1 MCISC
6 LDFIKGDINL
16 KEFVRN
22 FDEIDPVGVPEKHPD
37 LEKAITKLMKEAA
50 AGKFVG

>member
-37 LEKAITKLMKEAA
+37 LEKAISKLMEAA
-50 AGKFVG
+50 KNGEVC